1 MAIVHL
7 EPYNNLIYILEK
19 EETGD
24 LEGVFFD
31 MLTMV
36 EYSRIDLS
44 QHFEVESG
52 VLWQHSKEFH
62 IKHVFLDIY

>member
-24 LEGVFFD
+24 SVGVFFD

-36 EYSRIDLS
+36 EHSRIDLS
-44 QHFEVESG
+44 QHFEMESG
-52 VLWQHSKEFH
+52 L
-62 IKHVFLDIY
+62 